1 MTRIPFLIAP
11 AALALLAACVPR
23 TAPAPAP
30 PAAAERVGGGLP
42 AVPAR
47 TGALALD
54 VVYPGEGQ
62 ALAASDSN
70 FIFGSVGT
78 GDAALRINGL
88 PVRVAANGAF
98 LGFVPVPRNG
108 VYELV
113 ATRGAESRTL
123 RRTVRVPAA
132 RPERTL
138 VSPFEQQDVSRV
150 PAPAATAAAAAAPD
164 TALRAGVVRTRRP
177 DGAIGTGAPGAGN
190 PYEWFFPDGTR
201 VAVAETRGGARR
213 VRLTADRSVW
223 VDTAEVQLLPAGT
236 ALPRGSVGAVRLT
249 PARDWVELR
258 LATSDRLPFRVE
270 ETEDGFTVTVFG
282 ATGKTNWLYYGA
294 QDPLV
299 EHAEWEQ
306 PADDVYRVHVRL
318 SQRPWGFLQRWD
330 ERGNLVVRLRRP
342 PAIDAAQPLRGLY
355 LGVDAGHPP
364 GGAIGP
370 TRLTEAAA
378 NLAIARRLAALLR
391 ERGARV
397 LETRPDTAA
406 VGLGDRP
413 AEAADSS
420 VHLLVSVHNNAFPD
434 GVNPFENNGTS
445 VFYNQQHSREL
456 AVHLH
461 RELVR
466 ELGLRDL
473 GVARADLA
481 LVRPTWMPSALTETM
496 FLMLPEQEAALRDP
510 AVQER
515 IARAHLRGI
524 EAFLRER
531 AAGQGDRT
539 R

>member
-1 MTRIPFLIAP
+1 MTRTPPYALA
-11 AALALLAACVPR
+11 AALLLGACVPR

-30 PAAAERVGGGLP
+30 AAEPVGGGLP
-42 AVPAR
+42 PVPAR

-54 VVYPGEGQ
+54 VVYPGEG
-62 ALAASDSN
+62 ASLTAADSN

-78 GDAALRINGL
+78 GDAALRIDGV
-88 PVRVAANGAF
+88 PVQVAPNGAF
-98 LGFVPVPRNG
+98 LGFVPVPRGG

-113 ATRGAESRTL
+113 ATRSGETRTL
-123 RRTVRVPAA
+123 RRTVRVPAQRA
-132 RPERTL
+132 ERTP
-138 VSPFEQQDVSRV
+138 VSPFEPQDVSRV
-150 PAPAATAAAAAAPD
+150 PGPAAAAAPAPD
-164 TALRAGVVRTRRP
+164 TALRAGVIRTRRP
-177 DGAIGTGAPGAGN
+177 DGAIGTGAPGPGN
-190 PYEWFFPDGTR
+190 PYEWFFPAGTR
-201 VAVAETRGGARR
+201 VALAETRGGARR

-223 VDTAEVQLLPAGT
+223 VDTAEVQLLPAG
-236 ALPRGSVGAVRLT
+236 APLPRGSVGAVRFT

-258 LATSDRLPFRVE
+258 IATSDRLPFRVE
-270 ETEDGFTVTVFG
+270 ETEDGFTVSVFG
-282 ATGKTNWLYYGA
+282 ATGRTNWLYYGPR
-294 QDPLV
+294 DPLV
-299 EHAEWEQ
+299 EFAEWEQ
-306 PADDVYRVHVRL
+306 AADDVYRLHVRL

-342 PAIDAAQPLRGLY
+342 PSIDPAQPLRGLY

-370 TRLTEAAA
+370 TRLTEAEA
-378 NLAIARRLAALLR
+378 NLAIARRLVALLR

-413 AEAADSS
+413 VEATDSS

-445 VFYNQQHSREL
+445 VFYNQQHSLEL
-456 AVHLH
+456 AGHLQ

-481 LVRPTWMPSALTETM
+481 LVRPTWMPSALTESM

-531 AAGQGDRT
+531 AAGQGDRPSP
-539 R
+539 

>member
-1 MTRIPFLIAP
+1 MTRIFLRVLP
-11 AALALLAACVPR
+11 AALVLAACAPR

-30 PAAAERVGGGLP
+30 AAETVGGGLP

-62 ALAASDSN
+62 ALTAADSN
-70 FIFGSVGT
+70 FIFGSVGS

-132 RPERTL
+132 RAERTP

-150 PAPAATAAAAAAPD
+150 PAPAAPAAAAPD
-164 TALRAGVVRTRRP
+164 TALQAGVIRTRRP
-177 DGAIGTGAPGAGN
+177 DGAIGTGGVGPGN
-190 PYEWFFPDGTR
+190 PYEWFFPAGTR
-201 VAVAETRGGARR
+201 VAVGETRGASRR

-223 VDTAEVQLLPAGT
+223 VDTAEVQLLPAG
-236 ALPRGSVGAVRLT
+236 APLPRGSVGAIRFT

-270 ETEDGFTVTVFG
+270 ETEDGFTVSVFG
-282 ATGKTNWLYYGA
+282 ATGRTNWLYYGPS
-294 QDPLV
+294 DPLV

-306 PADDVYRVHVRL
+306 ATDDVYRVHVRL
-318 SQRPWGFLQRWD
+318 SQRPWGYLQRWD

-342 PAIDAAQPLRGLY
+342 PAIDSAQPLRGLY

-370 TRLTEAAA
+370 TRLTEAEA
-378 NLAIARRLAALLR
+378 NLAISKRLVAMLR

-413 AEAADSS
+413 VEATDSS

-456 AVHLH
+456 AEHLQ
-461 RELVR
+461 RELLR
-466 ELGLRDL
+466 EVGLRDL
-473 GVARADLA
+473 GIARADLA
-481 LVRPTWMPSALTETM
+481 LVRPTWMPSVLTETM

-510 AVQER
+510 ATHER

-531 AAGQGDRT
+531 AAGQGDR